1 MKKFV
6 SMFLI
11 FYIIFL
17 SVSPVFAYEPKQVIR
32 VAKFNSGNYFISED
46 DGTVKSYDK
55 EYLDKISEYTGM
67 QYEFVDC
74 GTWQNAVKML
84 QNHQIDLVGTMQTS
98 DERLQNYDFCKY
110 EYGVTYAS
118 LACLPDKDYTFQDYT
133 SFSDASIGC
142 TIDYVR
148 KSELYNWMSEHNITG
163 SLTFYDTELSLS
175 TLCKMEK

>member
-6 SMFLI
+6 SIFLI

-67 QYEFVDC
+67 LP
-74 GTWQNAVKML
+74 AL
-84 QNHQIDLVGTMQTS
+84 S
-98 DERLQNYDFCKY
+98 
-110 EYGVTYAS
+110 YGFFPS
-118 LACLPDKDYTFQDYT
+118 GPISHC
-133 SFSDASIGC
+133 
-142 TIDYVR
+142 
-148 KSELYNWMSEHNITG
+148 
-163 SLTFYDTELSLS
+163 
-175 TLCKMEK
+175 

>member
-1 MKKFV
+1 
-6 SMFLI
+6 
-11 FYIIFL
+11 
-17 SVSPVFAYEPKQVIR
+17 
-32 VAKFNSGNYFISED
+32 
-46 DGTVKSYDK
+46 
-55 EYLDKISEYTGM
+55 M

-163 SLTFYDTELSLS
+163 SLTFYDTEPQLVNALQNGEIDIMAASVHTILPEWNILDKYCFSPFYLSLIHI
-175 TLCKMEK
+175 